1 MRHKIFF
8 HCLRNRA
15 PCGRIIKSK
24 TTQKRFAEVKR
35 GDNINMRIVFFGDS
49 ITDCDRDRGDEKS
62 FGNGYVKVL
71 ADKLRPIYPDMDV
84 VLYNKGVSGN
94 EVCDL
99 LARVQRD
106 VIDLQPDAVV
116 IMIGINNTIHQ
127 YKYGKELNFKQFE
140 RDLTQLVTALKEAGI
155 VVIFLE
161 PFLLPAPDKRRM
173 RPVFDKELEI
183 IRRVCVDKCD
193 EFVAYDEMFNG
204 LCESHS
210 YTIYSEDGVHPTFK
224 GSNLIANTSIKAI
237 RKHLM

>member
-35 GDNINMRIVFFGDS
+35 GENINMRIVFFGDS

-62 FGNGYVKVL
+62 LGNGYVKVL
-71 ADKLRPIYPDMDV
+71 ADKLRPIYPDMDIE
-84 VLYNKGVSGN
+84 LYNKGVSGN

-173 RPVFDKELEI
+173 RPVFDRELEI

>member
-62 FGNGYVKVL
+62 LGNGYVKVL

-84 VLYNKGVSGN
+84 ELYNKGVSGN

-224 GSNLIANTSIKAI
+224 GSNLIANTSIKGI